1 MVSPPLPRLPRREP
15 RPTPQ
20 PVEPTPKSVND
31 AMRGTDPRMGLSRA
45 DVELGNRRGG
55 EMLLAPISTLVDEAA
70 RQGVAPKSA
79 LGRGALGAGAFVADL
94 VNPTAW
100 AAGAPIDKGLE
111 VVGRVAQLAP
121 DTRQLYLNSLL
132 GRLYHGSKDGELPA
146 LLNNRGPQPQ
156 NWFQADTFLTT
167 SRPLARTYASGDLY
181 RARVPLDVAE
191 NMNVMDIYND
201 SDRLLE
207 IANSPRINEILG
219 REGANVVRH
228 KSGQGMPLAN
238 YYRVYRNPFTNKLS
252 RIAEKAVEKPVY
264 AFTEPQGI
272 KMKRL
277 SDPLSGVSENLN
289 NFSYRVQAEIQS
301 LIDRIRKTGDFDPD
315 NVL

>member
-1 MVSPPLPRLPRREP
+1 MIVFMVRPPSTVQPLRRRP
-15 RPTPQ
+15 RPTPSFL
-20 PVEPTPKSVND
+20 EPTAPSGFDIFAENY
-31 AMRGTDPRMGLSRA
+31 ARG
-45 DVELGNRRGG
+45 NQRRVDDMVKYGG
-55 EMLLAPISTLVDEAA
+55 ETSGLGSRIADQFVS
-70 RQGVAPKSA
+70 RGVVSDNPVLRA
-79 LGRGALGAGAFVADL
+79 GALAGDILLDPGSLVPGAAAVKGVQ
-94 VNPTAW
+94 TA
-100 AAGAPIDKGLE
+100 
-111 VVGRVAQLAP
+111 GRVAQLAP

-146 LLNNRGPQPQ
+146 LLNNRGPQPR

-207 IANSPRINEILG
+207 IANSPRIGEILG

-252 RIAEKAVEKPVY
+252 RIAEKDVEKPVY

-289 NFSYRVQAEIQS
+289 DFSYRVQAEIQS